1 MGVQGVREKIGSKV
15 HEVVRAV
22 AFGYAGSGS
31 GRVNGDG
38 KVGNAGALKELG
50 RDWGKNWRQ
59 NLWCMWGCM
68 WGCMCG
74 LHLWG
79 KGGFRVG
86 IIILIGVYLV
96 LGFLLAWIANL
107 VANEEVEVKTGFLIL
122 IITGILSVLVRI
134 GMNQVAPDAAVV
146 VAPVANFVLLVVLLK
161 LMAQLGWKHSAIIAA
176 IYTAILF
183 AVGLGLSMLSGR

>member
-1 MGVQGVREKIGSKV
+1 
-15 HEVVRAV
+15 
-22 AFGYAGSGS
+22 
-31 GRVNGDG
+31 
-38 KVGNAGALKELG
+38 
-50 RDWGKNWRQ
+50 
-59 NLWCMWGCM
+59 
-68 WGCMCG
+68 
-74 LHLWG
+74 
-79 KGGFRVG
+79 
-86 IIILIGVYLV
+86 VYLV